1 MTAAAVFAA
10 VFIALYIAHS
20 VGDHWVQTSH
30 QAAHKGEND
39 RTPGQSSRTGRI
51 ACTLHVLGLTI
62 TTGIALA
69 AVVLALDLPV
79 TVTGV
84 AAGLGIDAATHWW
97 ADRRSTLAWLA
108 KVTGKTEFLSL
119 GTPAHPA
126 HPVTAEGGYA
136 PTLGTG
142 AYALDQSFHHL
153 FLGVAALLIAAL

>member
-10 VFIALYIAHS
+10 VFIALYVAHS
-20 VGDHWVQTSH
+20 VGDHWVQSSH

-39 RTPGQSSRTGRI
+39 RTPGQSSRAGRI
-51 ACTLHVLGLTI
+51 ACTMHVLGLTI
-62 TTGIALA
+62 TKGIALA
-69 AVVLALDLPV
+69 AVVLVLDLPV

-119 GTPAHPA
+119 GTPAHSA
-126 HPVTAEGGYA
+126 HPVNTEGGYA

>member
-1 MTAAAVFAA
+1 MSAAAVFAA

-39 RTPGQSSRTGRI
+39 RTPGQSSRAGRI
-51 ACTLHVLGLTI
+51 ACTLHVIGLTV
-62 TTGIALA
+62 TKGIALT
-69 AVVLALDLPV
+69 AVVLVLDLPV

-84 AAGLGIDAATHWW
+84 VAGLGIDAATHWW
-97 ADRRSTLAWLA
+97 ADRRSTLARLA
-108 KVTGKTEFLSL
+108 KAVGLSDFYSL

-126 HPVTAEGGYA
+126 HPVTAESGYA